1 MNGEGVF
8 EHLPALQVVL
18 PLVAAPLAF
27 ILRREALV
35 WAFCTLVAWSTLAV
49 SWMLLGQVLEQG
61 TISYAMGGW
70 AAPWGIQ
77 YRIDTV
83 NAYVVL
89 IVSGIAAVVL
99 PYARSSVRKEIDES
113 RIPAFY
119 TLLMLCLTGLLGMTV
134 TGDAFNLF
142 VFLEISSLSTYS
154 LISLGRD
161 RRAFTAAFQYLV
173 MGTIGGTFVL
183 IGVGFLYE
191 ITGTLNMSDLAE
203 RLPEVTQLRTLHTAF
218 AFLVVGIG
226 LKLALFPLHL
236 WLPNA
241 YAYAP
246 SVATSF
252 IAATATK
259 VAVYAL
265 LRFVFTIFGIQ
276 VSFNDLPLDQIF
288 TVLAAIA
295 ILSASTVAIFQQNV
309 KRMLA
314 YSSVAQI
321 GYIVLGIALASA
333 AGVQASMLHMFNH
346 ALMKGAL
353 FMAMGCFFY
362 RLGSVQLA
370 DLGGTARLMPWTF
383 GAFALAG
390 LSLIGVPL
398 TVGFVSKWYLV
409 LALLE
414 HGWWPLAVLVLVGSL
429 LAVVYIWRVVETAWF
444 GAPSPRSEGLR
455 EAPVGMVIATWV
467 LVLANLYF
475 GINADF
481 TARLAG
487 AAAELLIGGQH

>member
-1 MNGEGVF
+1 MSGF
-8 EHLPALQVVL
+8 DLAAQLPALQVVL
-18 PLVAAPLAF
+18 PLVAAPIAF
-27 ILRREALV
+27 ILRRGTFA
-35 WAFCTLVAWSTLAV
+35 WAFSTLVAWATLAV
-49 SWMLLGQVLEQG
+49 SWALLGQVQAEG

-77 YRIDTV
+77 YRIDIV
-83 NAYVVL
+83 NAYVAL

-99 PYARSSVRKEIDES
+99 PYARRSVEQSIDAD

-119 TLLMLCLTGLLGMTV
+119 TLLLLCLTGLLGMTV

-154 LISLGRD
+154 LISMGRD

-191 ITGTLNMSDLAE
+191 ITGTLNMVDLAE
-203 RLPEVTQLRTLHTAF
+203 RLPQVTQLRTLHTAF

-246 SVATSF
+246 SAATAF

-265 LRFVFTIFGIQ
+265 LRFVFTVFGIE
-276 VSFNDLPLDQIF
+276 VSFESLPLDQIF
-288 TVLAAIA
+288 VVLGSIA
-295 ILSASTVAIFQQNV
+295 ILSASTVAIFQDNV

-321 GYIVLGIALASA
+321 GYIVLGISFATA
-333 AGVQASMLHMFNH
+333 AGLQASILHLFNH
-346 ALMKGAL
+346 ALMKCAL
-353 FMAMGCFFY
+353 FMAMGCVMY
-362 RLGSVQLA
+362 RLGSVQLR
-370 DLGGTARLMPWTF
+370 DMGGIARVMPWTF
-383 GAFALAG
+383 GAFAIGG

-409 LALLE
+409 LAALE
-414 HGWWPLAVLVLVGSL
+414 RGWWPLALLVLAGSL
-429 LAVVYIWRVVETAWF
+429 LAVIYIWRVVEVAWF
-444 GAPSPRSEGLR
+444 GQPTPRAETRR
-455 EAPVGMVIATWV
+455 EAPLSMLLATWV

-475 GINADF
+475 GIQTDL
-481 TARLAG
+481 TATLAG
-487 AAAELLIGGQH
+487 QAADTLIGASP

>member
-1 MNGEGVF
+1 MSGF
-8 EHLPALQVVL
+8 SLSDQLPALQVVL
-18 PLVAAPLAF
+18 PLIAAPLAF
-27 ILRREALV
+27 IIRREALI
-35 WAFCTLVAWSTLAV
+35 WAFCTVVAWLTFAV
-49 SWMLLGQVLEQG
+49 SWSLLGQVQAEG

-70 AAPWGIQ
+70 VAPWGIQ
-77 YRIDTV
+77 YRIDIV
-83 NAYVVL
+83 NAYVAL
-89 IVSGIAAVVL
+89 IVSGIAAVVF
-99 PYARSSVRKEIDES
+99 PYARHSVLKEIRGD

-119 TLLMLCLTGLLGMTV
+119 SLLLLCLTGLLGMTV

-142 VFLEISSLSTYS
+142 VFLEISSLSMYS
-154 LISLGRD
+154 LISLGQD

-191 ITGTLNMSDLAE
+191 VTGTLNMIDLAE
-203 RLPEVTQLRTLHTAF
+203 RLPDVTRLRTLHTAF

-241 YAYAP
+241 YAFAP
-246 SVATSF
+246 SVATVF

-265 LRFVFTIFGIQ
+265 LRFVFTIFGVE
-276 VSFNDLPLDQIF
+276 VSFQDLPLDQIF
-288 TVLAAIA
+288 VVLGSIA
-295 ILSASTVAIFQQNV
+295 ILSASAVAIFQQNV

-321 GYIVLGIALASA
+321 GYIVLGIALATSA
-333 AGVQASMLHMFNH
+333 GLQASLLHLFNH

-353 FMAMGCFFY
+353 FMAMGCLFY
-362 RLGSVQLA
+362 RLGSVQIG
-370 DLGGTARLMPWTF
+370 DLGGIARVMPWTF
-383 GAFALAG
+383 GAFALGG

-398 TVGFVSKWYLV
+398 TVGFISKWYLV
-409 LALLE
+409 LAILE
-414 HGWWPLAVLVLVGSL
+414 RGWWPLAALVLLGSL
-429 LAVVYIWRVVETAWF
+429 LAIVYIWRVVETAWF
-444 GAPSPRSEGLR
+444 GSPSPRNESAR
-455 EAPVGMVIATWV
+455 EAPAGMLIATWT

-475 GINADF
+475 GIQTDLTVGIARQAADV
-481 TARLAG
+481 LMDG
-487 AAAELLIGGQH
+487 AP

>member
-49 SWMLLGQVLEQG
+49 SCMLLGQVLEQG

-99 PYARSSVRKEIDES
+99 PYARSSVRREIDES

-203 RLPEVTQLRTLHTAF
+203 RLPEA
-218 AFLVVGIG
+218 LV
-226 LKLALFPLHL
+226 
-236 WLPNA
+236 
-241 YAYAP
+241 
-246 SVATSF
+246 
-252 IAATATK
+252 
-259 VAVYAL
+259 
-265 LRFVFTIFGIQ
+265 
-276 VSFNDLPLDQIF
+276 
-288 TVLAAIA
+288 
-295 ILSASTVAIFQQNV
+295 ASHP
-309 KRMLA
+309 
-314 YSSVAQI
+314 
-321 GYIVLGIALASA
+321 G
-333 AGVQASMLHMFNH
+333 
-346 ALMKGAL
+346 
-353 FMAMGCFFY
+353 
-362 RLGSVQLA
+362 
-370 DLGGTARLMPWTF
+370 
-383 GAFALAG
+383 
-390 LSLIGVPL
+390 
-398 TVGFVSKWYLV
+398 
-409 LALLE
+409 
-414 HGWWPLAVLVLVGSL
+414 
-429 LAVVYIWRVVETAWF
+429 
-444 GAPSPRSEGLR
+444 
-455 EAPVGMVIATWV
+455 
-467 LVLANLYF
+467 
-475 GINADF
+475 
-481 TARLAG
+481 
-487 AAAELLIGGQH
+487 

>member
-1 MNGEGVF
+1 LNGQAIATQ
-8 EHLPALQVVL
+8 LPALQVVL
-18 PLVAAPLAF
+18 PLVAAPIAF
-27 ILRREALV
+27 LIRREGLT
-35 WAFCTLVAWSTLAV
+35 WAFCTLVSWLTFGV
-49 SWMLLGQVLEQG
+49 SCALLGQVIEQG
-61 TISYAMGGW
+61 TISYTMGGW

-77 YRIDTV
+77 YRIDLV

-89 IVSGIAAVVL
+89 IVSGLAAIVV
-99 PYARSSVRKEIDES
+99 PYARSSVRSEIDEH

-183 IGVGFLYE
+183 IGIGFLYE
-191 ITGTLNMSDLAE
+191 ITGTLNMVDLAE
-203 RLPEVTQLRTLHTAF
+203 RLPAVTQLRTLHTAF

-246 SVATSF
+246 SAATAF

-265 LRFVFTIFGIQ
+265 MRFVFTIFGIE
-276 VSFNDLPLDQIF
+276 VSFHDLPLDHIF
-288 TVLAAIA
+288 VVLATIA

-321 GYIVLGIALASA
+321 GYIVLGISLATA
-333 AGVQASMLHMFNH
+333 AGLQASMLHLFNH
-346 ALMKGAL
+346 ALIKGSL
-353 FMAMGCFFY
+353 FMTMGCFVY

-370 DLGGTARLMPWTF
+370 DLGGAARIMPWTF

-409 LALLE
+409 LSLLE
-414 HGWWPLAVLVLVGSL
+414 RGWWPLAAVVLIGSL
-429 LAVVYIWRVVETAWF
+429 LAIVYIWRVVETAWF
-444 GAPSPRSEGLR
+444 GTPSPRSERLR
-455 EAPVGMVIATWV
+455 EAPVGMLVATWI
-467 LVLANLYF
+467 LVLANFYF
-475 GINADF
+475 GIDADF
-481 TARLAG
+481 TAGLAG
-487 AAAELLIGGQH
+487 AAADTLIEGPQ

>member
-1 MNGEGVF
+1 
-8 EHLPALQVVL
+8 
-18 PLVAAPLAF
+18 
-27 ILRREALV
+27 
-35 WAFCTLVAWSTLAV
+35 
-49 SWMLLGQVLEQG
+49 
-61 TISYAMGGW
+61 
-70 AAPWGIQ
+70 
-77 YRIDTV
+77 
-83 NAYVVL
+83 
-89 IVSGIAAVVL
+89 
-99 PYARSSVRKEIDES
+99 
-113 RIPAFY
+113 
-119 TLLMLCLTGLLGMTV
+119 
-134 TGDAFNLF
+134 
-142 VFLEISSLSTYS
+142 
-154 LISLGRD
+154 
-161 RRAFTAAFQYLV
+161 
-173 MGTIGGTFVL
+173 
-183 IGVGFLYE
+183 
-191 ITGTLNMSDLAE
+191 
-203 RLPEVTQLRTLHTAF
+203 
-218 AFLVVGIG
+218 
-226 LKLALFPLHL
+226 
-236 WLPNA
+236 
-241 YAYAP
+241 
-246 SVATSF
+246 
-252 IAATATK
+252 
-259 VAVYAL
+259 
-265 LRFVFTIFGIQ
+265 
-276 VSFNDLPLDQIF
+276 
-288 TVLAAIA
+288 
-295 ILSASTVAIFQQNV
+295 
-309 KRMLA
+309 
-314 YSSVAQI
+314 
-321 GYIVLGIALASA
+321 
-333 AGVQASMLHMFNH
+333 MLHMFNH

>member
-1 MNGEGVF
+1 LSDQAIATQ
-8 EHLPALQVVL
+8 LPALQVVL
-18 PLVAAPLAF
+18 PLVAAPIAF
-27 ILRREALV
+27 LLRREGLA
-35 WAFCTLVAWSTLAV
+35 WAFSTLIAWLTFAV
-49 SWMLLGQVLEQG
+49 SCALLNQVIEQG
-61 TISYAMGGW
+61 VISYTMGGW

-77 YRIDTV
+77 YRIDLV
-83 NAYVVL
+83 NAYVMV
-89 IVSGIAAVVL
+89 IVSGLAAVVV
-99 PYARSSVRKEIDES
+99 PYARSSVRSEIDEH

-119 TLLMLCLTGLLGMTV
+119 TLLLLCLTGLLGMTV

-161 RRAFTAAFQYLV
+161 RRAFTASFQYLV

-183 IGVGFLYE
+183 IGIGFLYE
-191 ITGTLNMSDLAE
+191 ITGTLNMADLAE
-203 RLPEVTQLRTLHTAF
+203 LLPAVTQLRTLHTAF

-246 SVATSF
+246 SAATAF

-265 LRFVFTIFGIQ
+265 LRFVFTIFGIE
-276 VSFNDLPLDQIF
+276 VSFHDLPLDQIF
-288 TVLAAIA
+288 VVLATIA

-314 YSSVAQI
+314 YSSIAQI
-321 GYIVLGIALASA
+321 GYIVLGISLATA
-333 AGVQASMLHMFNH
+333 AGLQASMLHMFNH

-353 FMAMGCFFY
+353 FMTMGCFVY

-370 DLGGTARLMPWTF
+370 DLGGAARIMPWTF

-390 LSLIGVPL
+390 LSLIGMPL

-414 HGWWPLAVLVLVGSL
+414 RGWWPLAAVVLVGSL
-429 LAVVYIWRVVETAWF
+429 LAIVYIWRVVETAWF
-444 GAPSPRSEGLR
+444 GTPSARSERLR
-455 EAPVGMVIATWV
+455 EAPVGMLVATWI
-467 LVLANLYF
+467 LVLANFYF
-475 GINADF
+475 GIDADF
-481 TARLAG
+481 TAGLAG
-487 AAAELLIGGQH
+487 AAADTLIEGPQ